1 MASAVRWCRAFADA
15 IRCVHA
21 SPDAGRCIMTD
32 HEKLQGLMD
41 RAEICEVLY
50 NYAIGTDQKDEK
62 LFRSIWADEVT
73 VDGVG
78 GIYGESRPATLNA
91 DKWASLLIRRLSA
104 YAVTQHV
111 MLNPQIEVSGDQAKS
126 VVYMQCRLFAQGWK
140 QGDPIYDMGGFYTH
154 NLIRTPHGWRIKSYC
169 LHITWDL
176 NRPADWR

>member
-1 MASAVRWCRAFADA
+1 
-15 IRCVHA
+15 
-21 SPDAGRCIMTD
+21 MTD
-32 HEKLQGLMD
+32 QETLQGLMD

-50 NYAIGTDQKDEK
+50 NYATGCDQKDEK

-78 GIYGESRPATLNA
+78 GIYGESKPATLSA
-91 DKWASLLIRRLSA
+91 DKWASLLIRRLSK

-111 MLNPQIEVSGDQAKS
+111 MLNPEIEVNGDQAKS

-154 NLIRTPHGWRIKSYC
+154 NLIRTAQGWRIKSYC